1 MPRHTPS
8 RRTEL
13 LLWTGLLLAPLA
25 WGVSLIASYA
35 FVAQRCSIIGTALLT
50 IVTVAVA
57 GVGMM
62 VALRQYRRLLR
73 LDGEVDT
80 GSSIEGE
87 HGGRV
92 HRYDYGTHERLRLM
106 ARTGWILGALMVT
119 ATAAHGV
126 SLLII
131 GCR

>member
-1 MPRHTPS
+1 MPRHNPS

-25 WGVSLIASYA
+25 WGLSLIVSYA

-50 IVTVAVA
+50 VVAVA
-57 GVGMM
+57 LAATGTML
-62 VALRQYRRLLR
+62 ALREHRRLLQ
-73 LDGEVDT
+73 LDDQVDT
-80 GSSIEGE
+80 GSSVEGE

-106 ARTGWILGALMVT
+106 AKTGWILGALMVA